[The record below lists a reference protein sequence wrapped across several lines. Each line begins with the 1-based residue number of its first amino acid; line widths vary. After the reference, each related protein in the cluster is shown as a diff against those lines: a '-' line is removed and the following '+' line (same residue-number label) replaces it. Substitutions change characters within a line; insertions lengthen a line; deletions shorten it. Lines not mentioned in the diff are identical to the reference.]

1 MLGSPDTPAD
11 ENGNINFEAELDKL
25 FVQCEPSLKNSDG
38 DVVGELLRSSVEK
51 MVAGDAIMD

>member
-11 ENGNINFEAELDKL
+11 ENGQFDLEAELDKL
-25 FVQCEPSLKNSDG
+25 FKQREPSLKNSDG
-38 DVVGELLRSSVEK
+38 DAVGELLRSSVEK